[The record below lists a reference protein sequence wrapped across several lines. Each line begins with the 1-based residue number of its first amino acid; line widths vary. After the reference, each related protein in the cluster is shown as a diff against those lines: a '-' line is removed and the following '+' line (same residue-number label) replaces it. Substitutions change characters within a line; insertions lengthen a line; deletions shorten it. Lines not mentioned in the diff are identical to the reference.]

1 MGDGN
6 SAVGGKEKL
15 RGAMISTGYEPD
27 ESEIRVW
34 EDICTHIMTKDN
46 NIMWS
51 LRKVTWGGMSSC
63 RGIPAE

>member
-27 ESEIRVW
+27 ESEIR
-34 EDICTHIMTKDN
+34 
-46 NIMWS
+46 
-51 LRKVTWGGMSSC
+51 
-63 RGIPAE
+63 